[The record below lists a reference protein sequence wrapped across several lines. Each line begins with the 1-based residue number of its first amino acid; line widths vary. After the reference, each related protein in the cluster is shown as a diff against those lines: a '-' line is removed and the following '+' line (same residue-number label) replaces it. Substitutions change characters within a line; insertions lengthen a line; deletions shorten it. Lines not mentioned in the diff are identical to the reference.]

1 MENNVENENNEFSKT
16 VKKKKKKKRKKREKK
31 TSFDNNNKILINEP
45 NENENESKIK
55 LSNLEKAKT
64 RNDKLMSISQRPV
77 TSNTLR
83 SAKRTFNLD
92 NNFEEND
99 LNNKVNEINNN
110 NNNNIKKDFDNYD
123 MNWKSVKKKFFYYF

>member
-1 MENNVENENNEFSKT
+1 MENEGTDLEKDNEDNSNENEENNNNNEDLENNVENENNEFAKT

-31 TSFDNNNKILINEP
+31 TSFDNNNKILINGP
-45 NENENESKIK
+45 SENENKIK

-83 SAKRTFNLD
+83 SAKRTFKL
-92 NNFEEND
+92 F
-99 LNNKVNEINNN
+99 
-110 NNNNIKKDFDNYD
+110 
-123 MNWKSVKKKFFYYF
+123 